1 MCTVIARQYERDTA
15 TLTKNVSTVIEPLLI
30 VLIGAAVLV
39 VALAI
44 FLPMWNMVKL
54 MS

>member
-1 MCTVIARQYERDTA
+1 MEPWVLWLIAA
-15 TLTKNVSTVIEPLLI
+15 V
-30 VLIGAAVLV
+30 VLV

-54 MS
+54 LS